1 MPNVSSDPRG
11 PLVVA
16 LVYDGLC
23 TFEFGVA
30 HEIFGLPRPEFGTDW
45 YRFATAA
52 VGEGAMRAAGGLVV
66 AADGGAD
73 LLEQASLIVVPG
85 WRGLDAPVPEA
96 LQEALRRAVTRGAR
110 VATLCSGVFVPAA
123 AGLLDGKRATT
134 HWRYAEALR
143 ERHPR
148 IAVDADVLYVDNG
161 DILTAA
167 GSAAGIDLCVHI
179 VRKDFGVAAANS
191 VARRLVV
198 PPHRDG
204 GQAQFIPQPVPRPRE
219 GERLGALIDWM
230 ERNLAAD
237 LSIAALAR
245 RAGMSV
251 RTFQRRF
258 EETTGQSP
266 GDFVAAARTARA
278 QALLEERPDVTL
290 EEAAALAGFGSPET
304 MRRHFRER
312 TRTSPQAW
320 RARFAGDARRSLKGD
335 AQAAIRTP
343 LAIRPA

>member
-1 MPNVSSDPRG
+1 MPNLPAASQG
-11 PLVVA
+11 PLVAVV
-16 LVYDGLC
+16 VYDGLC

-30 HEIFGLPRPEFGTDW
+30 YEVFGLPRPELGPGW
-45 YRFATAA
+45 YRFATASI
-52 VGEGAMRAAGGLVV
+52 GERSMRAAGGLAVT
-66 AADGGAD
+66 ADGGEE
-73 LLEQASLIVVPG
+73 LLAEASLIVIPG
-85 WRGLDAPVPEA
+85 WRGADAPVPEA
-96 LQEALRRAVTRGAR
+96 LQEALRQAVRRGAR
-110 VATLCSGVFVPAA
+110 IATLCSGVFVPAA

-134 HWRYAEALR
+134 HWRYAEALGA
-143 ERHPR
+143 RHPL
-148 IAVDADVLYVDNG
+148 IAIDADVLYVDNG

-167 GSAAGIDLCVHI
+167 GSAAGIDLCLHI

-219 GERLGALIDWM
+219 GERLGALLDWI
-230 ERNLAAD
+230 ERNLGAD

-278 QALLEERPDVTL
+278 QALLEARPDIPL
-290 EEAAALAGFGSPET
+290 DEAAALAGFGSPET

-312 TRTSPQAW
+312 IKTSPQAW
-320 RARFAGDARRSLKGD
+320 RARFTGSSA
-335 AQAAIRTP
+335 AQP
-343 LAIRPA
+343 S

>member
-1 MPNVSSDPRG
+1 MPNPTVASHG
-11 PLVVA
+11 PLVAAV
-16 LVYDGLC
+16 VYDGLC

-30 HEIFGLPRPEFGTDW
+30 YEVFGLPRPELGPNW
-45 YRFATAA
+45 YRFATAS
-52 VGEGAMRAAGGLVV
+52 VGEGAMRAAGGLAVV
-66 AADGGAD
+66 AAGGEEVLA
-73 LLEQASLIVVPG
+73 EASLIVIPG
-85 WRGLDAPVPEA
+85 WRGADAPVPEA
-96 LQEALRRAVTRGAR
+96 LQEALRQAVRRGAR
-110 VATLCSGVFVPAA
+110 IATLCSGVFVPAA

-134 HWRYAEALR
+134 HWRYAEALGA
-143 ERHPR
+143 RHPL
-148 IAVDADVLYVDNG
+148 IAIDADVLYVDNG

-167 GSAAGIDLCVHI
+167 GSAAGIDLCLHI
-179 VRKDFGVAAANS
+179 VRKDFGIAAANS

-219 GERLGALIDWM
+219 GERLGALLDWI
-230 ERNLAAD
+230 ERNLGAD
-237 LSIAALAR
+237 LSIAALAH

-278 QALLEERPDVTL
+278 QALLEARPDIAL
-290 EEAAALAGFGSPET
+290 DEAAALAGFGSPET

-312 TRTSPQAW
+312 VKTSPQAW
-320 RARFAGDARRSLKGD
+320 RARFTGGAS
-335 AQAAIRTP
+335 AQP
-343 LAIRPA
+343 S

>member
-1 MPNVSSDPRG
+1 MPNIPVASQG
-11 PLVVA
+11 PLVAVV
-16 LVYDGLC
+16 VYDGLC

-30 HEIFGLPRPEFGTDW
+30 YEVFGLPRPELGSGW

-52 VGEGAMRAAGGLVV
+52 VGERSMRAAGGLVV
-66 AADGGAD
+66 TADGGEELLAD
-73 LLEQASLIVVPG
+73 ASLIVIPG
-85 WRGLDAPVPEA
+85 WRGADAPVPEA
-96 LQEALRRAVTRGAR
+96 LQEALRQAVRRGAR
-110 VATLCSGVFVPAA
+110 IATLCSGVFVPAA

-134 HWRYAEALR
+134 HWRYAEALGA
-143 ERHPR
+143 RHPL
-148 IAVDADVLYVDNG
+148 IAIDADVLYVDNG

-167 GSAAGIDLCVHI
+167 GSAAGIDLCLHI
-179 VRKDFGVAAANS
+179 VRKDYGVAAANS

-219 GERLGALIDWM
+219 GERLGALLDWI
-230 ERNLAAD
+230 ERNLGAD

-278 QALLEERPDVTL
+278 QALLEARPDIPL
-290 EEAAALAGFGSPET
+290 DEAAALAGFGSPET

-312 TRTSPQAW
+312 IKTSPQAW
-320 RARFAGDARRSLKGD
+320 RARFTGSSA
-335 AQAAIRTP
+335 AQP
-343 LAIRPA
+343 S

>member
-1 MPNVSSDPRG
+1 MPNASRDPRG
-11 PLVVA
+11 PLVAV

-30 HEIFGLPRPEFGTDW
+30 HEIFGLPRPELGPDW
-45 YRFATAA
+45 YRFATVAI
-52 VGEGAMRAAGGLVV
+52 GEGEMRAAGGLRVM
-66 AADGGAD
+66 AEGGED
-73 LLEQASLIVVPG
+73 LLGEASLIVIPG
-85 WRGLDAPVPEA
+85 WRGLDAPVPDA
-96 LQEALRRAVTRGAR
+96 LQEALRRAIAQGAR
-110 VATLCSGVFVPAA
+110 IATLCSGVFVPAA

-143 ERHPR
+143 ERHPL
-148 IAVDADVLYVDNG
+148 IAVDPNVLYVDNG

-167 GSAAGIDLCVHI
+167 GSAAGIDLCLHI
-179 VRKDFGVAAANS
+179 VRKDFGIAAANN

-219 GERLGALIDWM
+219 GARLGALLDWM

-237 LSIAALAR
+237 LSIASLAR

-258 EETTGQSP
+258 EETTGRSP
-266 GDFVAAARTARA
+266 GEFIAAARIAKA
-278 QALLEERPDVTL
+278 QALLEQSPDIGLHEV
-290 EEAAALAGFGSPET
+290 AALSGFGSPET
-304 MRRHFRER
+304 MRRQFRER
-312 TRTSPQAW
+312 TKTSPQAW
-320 RARFAGDARRSLKGD
+320 RARFAGGIGRHEPA
-335 AQAAIRTP
+335 AQP
-343 LAIRPA
+343 S